1 MTRLNNQKVF
11 YASSAK
17 KTMFI
22 SFLGEP
28 ENFENGGPIFR
39 IGFPLKAA
47 GGLTS
52 TDFKNRR
59 RLNNGEMFDPPTVK
73 KLQNLIDGFS
83 QKTSRQLN

>member
-1 MTRLNNQKVF
+1 MQKCF
-11 YASSAK
+11 LLLFAK
-17 KTMFI
+17 RTKFI
-22 SFLGEP
+22 SHLGKP

-59 RLNNGEMFDPPTVK
+59 RLNNGKMFDPLTVK
-73 KLQNLIDGFS
+73 K
-83 QKTSRQLN
+83 